1 MPLRVFAP
9 ASFAGFTFEYEYG
22 ECQMQATPSAGART
36 SPPNSKALLF
46 STLSD
51 LVEAALEGNTF
62 RTAIILRHLESSFP
76 SIASTCTGPEEQRV
90 RAALALPPPH
100 DDQACCRALESLGFS
115 RIPPSAPPSEKRAA
129 TPASRASAVKR
140 QRRQQAPVESKEAL
154 GDSNTPTKL
163 LAGGVCVVAA
173 KQPSPLTQS
182 SPLCPA
188 TGVSRL
194 HTFAAQTCVATAA
207 ASQLSPVAAAAT
219 QSASL
224 SDRRPHF
231 VDAITQK
238 LSFFSSRAA
247 SILPQSRLLNPND
260 TAVNIERS
268 LYNIYVVQRKDDG
281 LYKRQLLRILNAL
294 ECPAAVDVG
303 LFAARVLLNEINTDD
318 IAVMSA
324 DDMVSASAAAAAK
337 VAREYELHMASLAP
351 EAVEL
356 GKVVNTN
363 VHTFWSYPKEGD

>member
-1 MPLRVFAP
+1 MQ
-9 ASFAGFTFEYEYG
+9 SF
-22 ECQMQATPSAGART
+22 PSAAART
-36 SPPNSKALLF
+36 RPPNSKALLF

-51 LVEAALEGNTF
+51 LVEAALDGNTF

-115 RIPPSAPPSEKRAA
+115 RIPPSAPPCGKRAA
-129 TPASRASAVKR
+129 APASHASTVKR
-140 QRRQQAPVESKEAL
+140 QRRQQAPVESKDAL
-154 GDSNTPTKL
+154 GESGTVTKSL
-163 LAGGVCVVAA
+163 PGGGSVVAA
-173 KQPSPLTQS
+173 KQPSPLTRS

-194 HTFAAQTCVATAA
+194 HTSAAQTCVATGA
-207 ASQLSPVAAAAT
+207 ASQLSPVAAAAAAAT
-219 QSASL
+219 QLPSL

-238 LSFFSSRAA
+238 LSLFSSRAA
-247 SILPQSRLLNPND
+247 SILPQSRLLNPSD
-260 TAVNIERS
+260 TALNIERS
-268 LYNIYVVQRKDDG
+268 LYNIYAVQRKDDG
-281 LYKRQLLRILNAL
+281 SYKRQLLRILNAL
-294 ECPAAVDVG
+294 ECPAAVDAG
-303 LFAARVLLNEINTDD
+303 LFAARVLLNEVNADD

-337 VAREYELHMASLAP
+337 IAREYELHMASLAP

-363 VHTFWSYPKEGD
+363 VHTFWSYPREGD